1 MTMPTY
7 LDGHD
12 LGNTTEEQIKKA
24 QNAPADEFGITH
36 KNMFYN
42 LEENKFYCLL
52 DAPSKE
58 AIQKHHQKAGLECD
72 WITEVKTS
80 A

>member
-1 MTMPTY
+1 MPTY

-24 QNAPADEFGITH
+24 QKAPADEFGITH

-52 DAPSKE
+52 DAPSKD
-58 AIQKHHQKAGLECD
+58 AIQKHHEKAGLKCD